1 MKYFAL
7 AVLLVVMQASPP
19 VPRKTAD
26 PRNRASQNVKSDSS
40 GDQGPSQQPQNVVQ
54 PINAQLNQ
62 DTSHSPAAENAQKSV
77 VVRELPPVSVT
88 KDWWDRSYIIFT
100 GILIIVGLIGVR
112 AAYKTLGEIKT
123 QREAMQ
129 GQLMAMQGQL
139 DAMTSSG
146 KQTDKLIK
154 HAADQVVALT
164 DAAQAAKETAEAAQI
179 NAMNSEN
186 AALAATANAQAT
198 IIAAQAAK
206 TSADIATGV
215 SLPTLVI
222 YEFSAGNA
230 TGAALTA
237 MLQLPKVNL
246 RLKNYGQTPAL
257 LKWWSLIFTC
267 EDLPDIPVYDGVPV
281 DRFPASGIVLAK
293 QAIQPNEVYTLTV
306 DDSWRRQHLSIDD
319 VQAIMDRQKTLT
331 AYGYVSYSDIF
342 GNPLRRFKFCETAL
356 NFGDGW
362 IDWQSDLAPSG
373 YVGTDQF
380 PFKKEAKSQEKST

>member
-1 MKYFAL
+1 MKWLIL
-7 AVLLVVMQASPP
+7 AVVIFAQQPAKAPEGKGAAESVVSQDAQQSH
-19 VPRKTAD
+19 
-26 PRNRASQNVKSDSS
+26 ASQKDKSRPDTPPPSYVQQTIS
-40 GDQGPSQQPQNVVQ
+40 AKPQADAQG
-54 PINAQLNQ
+54 
-62 DTSHSPAAENAQKSV
+62 TENNMRQKGM
-77 VVRELPPVSVT
+77 
-88 KDWWDRSYIIFT
+88 DWIEIFT
-100 GILIIVGLIGVR
+100 GLLVIIGFLQTGVMYLTWRVYRRQAEIMEQQR
-112 AAYKTLGEIKT
+112 AMMQNQWTT
-123 QREAMQ
+123 MQ
-129 GQLMAMQGQL
+129 GQISQME
-139 DAMTSSG
+139 SSG
-146 KQTDKLIK
+146 KQTDELIK
-154 HAADQVVALT
+154 HAANQVVALT
-164 DAAQAAKETAEAAQI
+164 DAAQAAGENAEAARI

-186 AALAATANAQAT
+186 AAIAATANAQAT

-222 YEFSAGNA
+222 EEFSAGNA

-246 RLKNYGQTPAL
+246 RLKNYGQTPGL

-267 EDLPDIPVYDGVPV
+267 EDLPDIPVYDGFPV

-293 QAIQPNEVYTLTV
+293 QVIQPNEVYTLTV
-306 DDSWRRQHLSIDD
+306 DDSWRRQHFSIDD

-331 AYGYVSYSDIF
+331 AYGYVSYGDIF

-380 PFKKEAKSQEKST
+380 PSKKAEASQEKTN